1 LLLAGLTLGGCFTAP
16 SSFYTL
22 NSTLPAAEKSAAPL
36 ADQDLAV
43 GIGPVRFP
51 AFLDRPQIVARTTR
65 NQLRVDEFHRWGG
78 SLEDDFLRV
87 LSENLAQL
95 LGTSRILVEP
105 AEVRFPLDFRV
116 VADVLKFEGTPDGD
130 AVFKVRWG
138 VLDTHML
145 QALVIR
151 EDTYRSRAANSEPG
165 AIVAAL
171 SETLSAFSRDI
182 AEQLRGLS
190 KTGAASTPPEPPPS
204 DRIVSDR
211 AVNQPLWTKVHSMI
225 RG

>member
-1 LLLAGLTLGGCFTAP
+1 MKTRFAAGSAALLLASLALGGCVTEP

-22 NSTLPAAEKSAAPL
+22 SSTLPTAEESAAPIPE
-36 ADQDLAV
+36 QNLAV

-51 AFLDRPQIVARTTR
+51 AFLDRPQIVARTAD

-87 LSENLAQL
+87 LSENLGQL

-105 AEVRFPLDFRV
+105 AEVRFPVDFRV
-116 VADVLKFEGTPDGD
+116 VADVLKFEGTPDGN

-138 VLDTHML
+138 VLDAYMQ

-165 AIVAAL
+165 AMVAAL

-182 AEQLRGLS
+182 AEQLRGLP
-190 KTGAASTPPEPPPS
+190 KTRATTTPSEPQQSGRKRS
-204 DRIVSDR
+204 D
-211 AVNQPLWTKVHSMI
+211 PK
-225 RG
+225 

>member
-1 LLLAGLTLGGCFTAP
+1 LLLAGLTLGGCVTAP
-16 SSFYTL
+16 SPFYTL
-22 NSTLPAAEKSAAPL
+22 NATLPATEKPAAPHP
-36 ADQDLAV
+36 DQDLAV

-51 AFLDRPQIVARTTR
+51 AFLDGPQIVARTTH

-87 LSENLAQL
+87 LSENLGQL

-116 VADVLKFEGTPDGD
+116 VADVLKFDGTLGGD

-138 VLDTHML
+138 VLDAHML

-151 EDTYRSRAANSEPG
+151 EDTYRSRAANSKPG
-165 AIVAAL
+165 AMVAAL

-190 KTGAASTPPEPPPS
+190 KTGAAATPTTPPESPKRS
-204 DRIVSDR
+204 GR
-211 AVNQPLWTKVHSMI
+211 K
-225 RG
+225 